1 MTFALKLICQS
12 DELMERMGDHSVHHL
27 KTDFKTQ
34 SDVQGSDVPQS
45 SDENHAD
52 VIMTVHTQFLHL
64 VKIYKL
70 IKAGT
75 KHGDLCVS
83 VDDKSG
89 FLFNLKP
96 SDIFQNL
103 SSHIATVN
111 TYIMKVLEAGGV
123 DASDEN
129 ERDTDDVDSCR
140 EDAAEI
146 GE

>member
-75 KHGDLCVS
+75 KHGDVGL
-83 VDDKSG
+83 
-89 FLFNLKP
+89 LFW
-96 SDIFQNL
+96 
-103 SSHIATVN
+103 
-111 TYIMKVLEAGGV
+111 GV
-123 DASDEN
+123 EQSILHFAWQCHFNYAVEMLYF
-129 ERDTDDVDSCR
+129 
-140 EDAAEI
+140 
-146 GE
+146 

>member
-1 MTFALKLICQS
+1 DTHTVLNTTDSDAVQAVVLSLQISEFNDLISCIYSMTFALKLICQS

-75 KHGDLCVS
+75 KHGDVGL
-83 VDDKSG
+83 
-89 FLFNLKP
+89 LFW
-96 SDIFQNL
+96 
-103 SSHIATVN
+103 
-111 TYIMKVLEAGGV
+111 GV
-123 DASDEN
+123 EQSILHFAWQCHFNYAVEMLYF
-129 ERDTDDVDSCR
+129 
-140 EDAAEI
+140 
-146 GE
+146 